1 MDDDSDSHTRWPACH
16 RCHSSKLRCRRA
28 PGQRACNRCIRTQLE
43 CSPRPSRRGPGQQ
56 RTLGSSNVVSS
67 VELPATTLDLNTRA
81 VRLKA
86 PPPPP
91 KPLDSPSLA
100 PMLQAMNDAAW
111 PPLLSDLGLSPSPV
125 DPRHYHDFFHLTPEM
140 AFDTSNTLG
149 HSPTQNQPQNQNRMD
164 LISDREERLQGSAR
178 RLDAWV
184 HELAQLNI
192 LLVNQQEAA
201 AESVHALRA
210 SSASCSSSPL
220 EESPEG
226 EEEDWRHGRE
236 HDSLNLEE
244 TLRIALQLLSIL
256 RQSGPAH
263 DPATA
268 LLLLSCYSRLA
279 AIFCDVFSCLQPI
292 LDKSSTSPR
301 LLSRLFPRVQLGS
314 LWLGDSGS
322 GRLQAEMALDASERV
337 FSDISTKMESF
348 IDKGEE
354 PTTPG
359 ERTDK
364 TPQSRRSTIGDVLDE
379 GIRVARE
386 ERSAVSELVG
396 KLRRAL
402 E

>member
-1 MDDDSDSHTRWPACH
+1 
-16 RCHSSKLRCRRA
+16 
-28 PGQRACNRCIRTQLE
+28 
-43 CSPRPSRRGPGQQ
+43 
-56 RTLGSSNVVSS
+56 
-67 VELPATTLDLNTRA
+67 
-81 VRLKA
+81 
-86 PPPPP
+86 
-91 KPLDSPSLA
+91 
-100 PMLQAMNDAAW
+100 MNDAAW

-125 DPRHYHDFFHLTPEM
+125 NPLHYPDFFHLTPEM
-140 AFDTSNTLG
+140 AFGLSDTTPG
-149 HSPTQNQPQNQNRMD
+149 RSPTPNQPQNQNQMD
-164 LISDREERLQGSAR
+164 FTSDREERLPGSSNR
-178 RLDAWV
+178 RLDARV

-201 AESVHALRA
+201 VESIHALRA
-210 SSASCSSSPL
+210 SSASGSSSHL

-226 EEEDWRHGRE
+226 EEEAGRHRRE

-244 TLRIALQLLSIL
+244 TLRIALQLLGIL

-279 AIFCDVFSCLQPI
+279 AIFRDVFSCLQPI
-292 LDKSSTSPR
+292 LDQSSTSPR

-314 LWLGDSGS
+314 LWLGDGGGS

-354 PTTPG
+354 PTMPG
-359 ERTDK
+359 ERSDI
-364 TPQSRRSTIGDVLDE
+364 TPQPSSSRSTIGDVLDE

-396 KLRRAL
+396 RLRRAL
-402 E
+402 KCN